1 MRIAP
6 LEQLLRQ
13 HGTADGRR
21 RRAERHE
28 QGPSPVFLNS
38 VPPDAAIA
46 SRNRPKYS
54 SRSSSAR
61 TGPTDVANLVEPTKS
76 TSQIVASSTDS
87 ATRPLARKSLPR
99 RVYAADR
106 PPICV
111 GPCKRRGRDSNPRS
125 A

>member
-28 QGPSPVFLNS
+28 QPVARVLEFG
-38 VPPDAAIA
+38 PPDAAIA
-46 SRNRPKYS
+46 SRNRAKYS
-54 SRSSSAR
+54 LRSSSAR

-87 ATRPLARKSLPR
+87 ATRPVVRKSAPGP
-99 RVYAADR
+99 VYAAEALALHA
-106 PPICV
+106 ISHM
-111 GPCKRRGRDSNPRS
+111 RRVW
-125 A
+125 